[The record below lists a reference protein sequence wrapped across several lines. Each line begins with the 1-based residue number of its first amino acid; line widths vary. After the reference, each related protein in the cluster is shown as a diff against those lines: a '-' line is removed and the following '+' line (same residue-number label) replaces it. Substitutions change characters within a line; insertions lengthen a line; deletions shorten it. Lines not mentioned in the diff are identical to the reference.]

1 METNHVRSV
10 QLVFKRTEAKYL
22 LDGNQKE
29 RLCALMEGR
38 MVPDEFGASTI
49 RNLYLDTPSLLF
61 ARRFAERPFYK
72 EKIRI
77 RSYAPV
83 LRGDLAFLELKKKCD
98 GVVYKRR
105 CQMVL
110 EDALGLC
117 QGRRRPKGQIQ
128 EELAYAALREG
139 GVSPVCSIAYER
151 EAFYGA
157 EDRDLRLTFD
167 RHVRMRWESLNLVST
182 AGDPLIASDCHL
194 LEIKTAKAMPLWL
207 VAFLS
212 EERLRKTSFSK
223 YGEAARRHLEEAS
236 APSGTLLR
244 FPEAGHFAGQRLAR

>member
-61 ARRFAERPFYK
+61 ARRSAERPFYK
-72 EKIRI
+72 EK
-77 RSYAPV
+77 
-83 LRGDLAFLELKKKCD
+83 
-98 GVVYKRR
+98 
-105 CQMVL
+105 
-110 EDALGLC
+110 
-117 QGRRRPKGQIQ
+117 IQ

-157 EDRDLRLTFD
+157 EDRDLRFTFD